1 MKHFLLAHDLVRK
14 PVPTFRDHALSSNK
28 SILPKKFEQRHQ
40 RQAENS
46 EMIAFHTLEQ
56 MNANAFELIGPDAR
70 HGIVPHHVEIVVEKA
85 VGEIAHGELRG
96 IDAVEQHS
104 AVAGTLKKYVADFR
118 QDRKQITE
126 ALRKGAGTVPE
137 LAVQTGL
144 PAEQVL
150 WHVTAMRKYGTVQE
164 VGPEGDYVK
173 YEFIEQNGKQV

>member
-1 MKHFLLAHDLVRK
+1 MPTKLTEAH
-14 PVPTFRDHALSSNK
+14 
-28 SILPKKFEQRHQ
+28 
-40 RQAENS
+40 RQALKQ
-46 EMIAFHTLEQ
+46 F
-56 MNANAFELIGPDAR
+56 R
-70 HGIVPHHVEIVVEKA
+70 
-85 VGEIAHGELRG
+85 
-96 IDAVEQHS
+96 EQHS

-164 VGPEGDYVK
+164 AGPEGDYVK